1 MFLDAQSPPACP
13 RLQDTV
19 SVCLSVC
26 LSLTH
31 AHTPFDKM
39 GNDVK
44 HDYMDKSIPSDSP
57 ILTLTHSS
65 LNFAARCSHLG
76 IFKNS
81 PDAQVIPSAG

>member
-1 MFLDAQSPPACP
+1 MHKVHPPAPASKTQC
-13 RLQDTV
+13 LC
-19 SVCLSVC
+19 VCLSVS

-31 AHTPFDKM
+31 GHTPSDKM